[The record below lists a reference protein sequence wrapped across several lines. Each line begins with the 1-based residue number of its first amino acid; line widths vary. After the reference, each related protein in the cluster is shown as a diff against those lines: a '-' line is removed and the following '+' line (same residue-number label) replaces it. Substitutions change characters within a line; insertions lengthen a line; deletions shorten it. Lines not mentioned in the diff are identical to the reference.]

1 MSNKNASIS
10 FEGIKDELVDLST
23 ILIVPNNP
31 LDLLERLR
39 KFIDIS
45 HIESKYLLETSDLVK
60 KKNIQKYLNR
70 KFL

>member
-1 MSNKNASIS
+1 MSNKNAGI
-10 FEGIKDELVDLST
+10 IKDL
-23 ILIVPNNP
+23 LIIPNNP
-31 LDLLERLR
+31 IDLLERLR

-45 HIESKYLLETSDLVK
+45 HIESKYLLQDTEIVK

>member
-1 MSNKNASIS
+1 MSNKNASM
-10 FEGIKDELVDLST
+10 IKYSKNKLVDLST

-31 LDLLERLR
+31 TDLLERLR

-45 HIESKYLLETSDLVK
+45 HIESKYLLENTDLVK

-70 KFL
+70 NFL

>member
-1 MSNKNASIS
+1 MSNKNASMS
-10 FEGIKDELVDLST
+10 LDGIKDDLVHLST

-45 HIESKYLLETSDLVK
+45 HIERKYLLEPSDLVK
-60 KKNIQKYLNR
+60 KKNVQKYLNR
-70 KFL
+70 NFL

>member
-1 MSNKNASIS
+1 MTNKNASM
-10 FEGIKDELVDLST
+10 IKYSKNSLVDLST

-31 LDLLERLR
+31 IDLLERLR

-45 HIESKYLLETSDLVK
+45 HIESKYLLENTDLIK

-70 KFL
+70 NFL

>member
-1 MSNKNASIS
+1 MKNNTSPS
-10 FEGIKDELVDLST
+10 VGESKNELVHLST

-31 LDLLERLR
+31 IDLLERLR

-45 HIESKYLLETSDLVK
+45 HIESKYLLDNTDLVK

-70 KFL
+70 NFL